1 MIGSWRPLFSAWSM
15 VSWKQTQPESWSFKC
30 RPARLGGREQDV
42 LQMHWSLFCCS
53 RLLGVVRIY
62 ENQKIRF
69 LPNILLFHLELHINC
84 THLCTLWKA
93 HCEVLLLPHLFGRG
107 HSQVFHMVP
116 LSSSLGGRA
125 FWTNW
130 CHQSQS
136 PLKLMVGTFQERLR
150 YPTEHSDFSLKREPS
165 HQI

>member
-1 MIGSWRPLFSAWSM
+1 MIGSWQPRFSAWSR
-15 VSWKQTQPESWSFKC
+15 VSWKLTPLESWSSQC
-30 RPARLGGREQDV
+30 CPARLGGREQDV

-93 HCEVLLLPHLFGRG
+93 HCEVLLLLTTLAHG
-107 HSQVFHMVP
+107 HCTVDKDIHIKYTSVKDIFIEIFSFIILV
-116 LSSSLGGRA
+116 
-125 FWTNW
+125 NW
-130 CHQSQS
+130 SRDIHREKCSHKRCHQH
-136 PLKLMVGTFQERLR
+136 LT
-150 YPTEHSDFSLKREPS
+150 
-165 HQI
+165 